1 MIRTQIYLTE
11 HEQAALRAMAQVTG
25 KSQSQLI
32 RDAVD
37 HLLEHSSS
45 ESKQQI
51 LAAAAGLWKDRLD
64 LPDFA
69 ELRREADRIS
79 PQQE

>member
-1 MIRTQIYLTE
+1 MIRTQIYLTKQ
-11 HEQAALRAMAQVTG
+11 EQAALRAMARATG
-25 KSQSQLI
+25 KSQLI

-45 ESKQQI
+45 ECNEQV
-51 LAAAAGLWKDRLD
+51 LAVAAGIWKDRID

-69 ELRREADRIS
+69 ELRQEADRVS